1 MRRRVSPLGPRYV
14 MSTLVRSRLAFASVK
29 TCSLGAVAPVATPS
43 KAVAS
48 CSATTR
54 SRVPAGITAWSRSR
68 ALRAAR
74 PSRFS
79 SATATEPRPVTRA
92 SSSSSVKRTAGSSAP
107 GSRLTPPYLPGR
119 PSTGMSSSRSRAMS
133 RLTVRSLTPRRSA
146 SSAAVL
152 PPPDCRASARSK
164 RRRGR
169 ERLIRSQHSGYPDRG
184 CHVQAVASGML
195 RPQPRACSGRSLGH
209 AQVVASGQEE
219 GTMTSDT
226 GAPDAERYRL
236 LSTVFIDSY
245 RELLDGR
252 PEGEPTWITTGGPE
266 GGVHGTLADVTAEEA
281 SRDLV
286 GATIAGHAYH
296 LWWAMDM
303 VNRFVAGEAPNGT
316 WADSWS
322 VAVVTPAEWDRLRQD
337 LRQAG
342 ERLLTNAAAGTDWAE
357 ENQVR
362 GALASYGH
370 AAYHLGAI
378 RQLKKAVKGRN

>member
-1 MRRRVSPLGPRYV
+1 
-14 MSTLVRSRLAFASVK
+14 
-29 TCSLGAVAPVATPS
+29 
-43 KAVAS
+43 
-48 CSATTR
+48 
-54 SRVPAGITAWSRSR
+54 
-68 ALRAAR
+68 
-74 PSRFS
+74 
-79 SATATEPRPVTRA
+79 
-92 SSSSSVKRTAGSSAP
+92 
-107 GSRLTPPYLPGR
+107 
-119 PSTGMSSSRSRAMS
+119 
-133 RLTVRSLTPRRSA
+133 
-146 SSAAVL
+146 
-152 PPPDCRASARSK
+152 
-164 RRRGR
+164 
-169 ERLIRSQHSGYPDRG
+169 
-184 CHVQAVASGML
+184 
-195 RPQPRACSGRSLGH
+195 
-209 AQVVASGQEE
+209 
-219 GTMTSDT
+219 MTSDT

-337 LRQAG
+337 LRQAA